1 MLIDFNACLW
11 LLSLSSWSLPSLLLA
26 FTCTKREYCLCIQS
40 LKPQSY
46 SRWVHYTFLC
56 GIYLPFQVNLYVP
69 NSKPS
74 NKHSV
79 LYARKAHV
87 STRAVRIFHV
97 RRVIFKRSRLR
108 SSLTRK
114 WLVTGMPSPMLYANQ
129 IKIIAN
135 RTPPGLLLVGVTR
148 CFEQA
153 MDWCLLV
160 EGEYKLYHSVWE
172 PPIMCVAW
180 KISPSHSCCVDSESM
195 PLKMLFTSILK
206 SSSGTSTNPCF
217 PLRRAYPFTF
227 MLSHHPLIKKH

>member
-1 MLIDFNACLW
+1 MSPLY
-11 LLSLSSWSLPSLLLA
+11 LP
-26 FTCTKREYCLCIQS
+26 I
-40 LKPQSY
+40 
-46 SRWVHYTFLC
+46 C

-79 LYARKAHV
+79 LYARIAHV
-87 STRAVRIFHV
+87 STKAVLIFRV
-97 RRVIFKRSRLR
+97 RRVILKRSGLR
-108 SSLTRK
+108 SSFTRK

-135 RTPPGLLLVGVTR
+135 KTPPGLLLVGGTR

-180 KISPSHSCCVDSESM
+180 KISRSLGCYVDNESI
-195 PLKMLFTSILK
+195 PLKIQFISISK
-206 SSSGTSTNPCF
+206 PSSGTSTNPCF
-217 PLRRAYPFTF
+217 PLRRAYLFTF
-227 MLSHHPLIKKH
+227 MLSHHPFLLKRHPLESTLSFAFITIGLYWVWLDWISFTMNYNV